1 MELIKFE
8 SPELQLIEK
17 SKADQIKQTFMPMAD
32 MLTEFEKAYNDLIEE
47 AKKGIDLKLT
57 EKAKRL
63 RLDIGQVRIDTGKL
77 KDKQKENIKLEDR
90 AIMGVHN
97 ILVWAV
103 KEKEDKLKEIEKH
116 FEILEQKRLDEL
128 QKERVT
134 ELSKYVEDAHERRLS
149 EMDDDV
155 WNAYLNAKKQAWE
168 DEQAAIRKAEADR
181 IENERLD
188 KVERDRRYELAPYA
202 MFVSENNMK
211 LREMDEKEYS
221 ELLNSLISAKK
232 EYDNRQEKIRLENEK
247 IKKERE
253 AELKLREERS
263 KQLQPYIQFIRDYN
277 TLISKSEKEYSKEF
291 KEIKKGAEDHW
302 EFERKEQI
310 RKQKEEEEKE
320 AQLKKE
326 REERARLERENKE
339 RIEKEEKEK
348 EAEQARI
355 QAELTKGDSDKVIDL
370 VKDLNALKTKYSF
383 KSKKN
388 QKMYADVCT
397 LLDKVINHVENGTQ

>member
-8 SPELQLIEK
+8 SPELKLIEK
-17 SKADQIKQTFMPMAD
+17 SKADQIKQTFLPMSE
-32 MLTEFEKAYNDLIEE
+32 MLAGFEKAYNELIKE
-47 AKKGIDLKLT
+47 AEKGIDLKIT

-134 ELSKYVEDAHERRLS
+134 ELSKYVDDAEERRLS
-149 EMDDDV
+149 EMDEDV

-168 DEQAAIRKAEADR
+168 DEQEAIKKAEAER

-188 KVERDRRYELAPYA
+188 KVERDRRFELAPYA
-202 MFVSENNMK
+202 QFITENED
-211 LREMDEKEYS
+211 LRLMSNEGYKALKE
-221 ELLNSLISAKK
+221 SLVKAKN
-232 EYDNRQEKIRLENEK
+232 EYEAEQEKIRLENEK

-277 TLISKSEKEYSKEF
+277 TLISKPEKEYTKEF
-291 KEIKKGAEDHW
+291 QEIKKGAEDHW

-370 VKDLNALKTKYSF
+370 VKDLNNLKTKYSF

-388 QKMYADVCT
+388 QKMYVDVSM
-397 LLDKVINHVENGTQ
+397 LLDKIINHIENGTQQ